1 MVSQDEPKLKALHC
15 PQCGA
20 NLPPDAAGYIVC
32 QYCGSSLIWNRP
44 QAGTVGAQAA
54 TALRGMRLKQFT
66 CTDTQG
72 TGLELFRMLVPV
84 GWQFEGGCR
93 WLPDNP
99 GMPAVVTFQI
109 FNPQGSEMFSVLPNI
124 NLTWNNNPMAG
135 MMHPVG
141 SRYFGAEV
149 RPPVAIQQA
158 LRELVLLRN
167 RANVEGLQILA
178 EEPQPDLPRLVK
190 SEAPISGGSAE
201 GGKVRIHY
209 SWQGRPYDED
219 IYGVVEIYRAPLASM
234 FGTSELLI
242 WYVDYLFAFRA
253 APGLLDAT
261 MDLYKVMIG
270 SFQLNPE
277 WYAAFKSIA
286 QFMAQRQI
294 QHIQHIGQIG
304 QMYAQAGSQ
313 MRQQNLNDWYARQ
326 QTYDRLST
334 DWSRE
339 IRGVDAFFDPHRQEV
354 VELPSGYGQAWANN
368 LGEYILTDSPSFNPN
383 LDSNLHWEPM
393 QPK

>member
-1 MVSQDEPKLKALHC
+1 MAIPYEPGPVALHC

-20 NLPPDAAGYIVC
+20 NLAPDASGYIVC
-32 QYCGSSLIWNRP
+32 QYCGSNLIWNHP
-44 QAGTVGAQAA
+44 ETGMAGLQPVTVM
-54 TALRGMRLKQFT
+54 RGMRLKKFSY
-66 CTDTQG
+66 TDAQG
-72 TGLELFRMLVPV
+72 TGLELFRMLIPV

-93 WLPDNP
+93 WLQDNP
-99 GMPAVVTFQI
+99 GMPAVVAFQI
-109 FNPQGSEMFSVLPNI
+109 FNPQGAEMFSVLPNI
-124 NLTWNNNPMAG
+124 NLTWNNSPMAG

-149 RPPVAIQQA
+149 RPPVSVSQA
-158 LRELVLLRN
+158 LREMVLPRN
-167 RANVEGLQILA
+167 RPNVQGLQILA
-178 EEPQPDLPRLVK
+178 EEPQPELPRLAK
-190 SEAPISGGSAE
+190 SEAPLAGGSAE
-201 GGKVRIHY
+201 GGKLRIRY
-209 SWQGRPYDED
+209 SWQGRLYEED
-219 IYGVVEIYRAPLASM
+219 IYGVVEIFRAPIASM
-234 FGTSELLI
+234 FGPTELLV
-242 WYVDYLFAFRA
+242 WFVDFLFAFRA
-253 APGLLDAT
+253 GPGLLDAS

-270 SFQLNPE
+270 SFQLNPN

-294 QHIQHIGQIG
+294 QHIHNIGQIG

-339 IRGVDAFFDPHRQEV
+339 IRGVEAFFDPHRQEV

-393 QPK
+393 QAK